1 MSDKRKNLYFLTP
14 VLLAVIVFASNFLDA
29 QLFKFGELNFA
40 VWFVLSIFS
49 FACGWLINKT
59 LGWKTGGHAVFAV
72 IVATSVCSVALI
84 TFFREYFGTGD
95 TLTENL
101 IIYSLRNVVLGCMAF
116 FGMTLSEVIILQK
129 QLSSQELVLE
139 AYDKLVLDAK
149 REAELELRDARIKAE
164 QIIKDAEFQART
176 ALEKKEKIERE
187 LREFIQ
193 IEKELIKKYGDND

>member
-72 IVATSVCSVALI
+72 IVATSVCSVALV

-116 FGMTLSEVIILQK
+116 FGMTMSEVIILQK

-164 QIIKDAEFQART
+164 QIIKDAEFQARI